1 MSRSALALLVIATT
15 WLLSSPVTARAS
27 VDLAVTESASA
38 SVVKKGET
46 VTITATVKNLGTEAN
61 QRDPK
66 LQLAGVANPHSVA
79 QNPYQ
84 SFSAPQGSCS
94 DESEGEHLVL
104 TCELGSIA
112 GGASVQITEVV
123 TMNETMRHSAVLVIG
138 PEGGLDHFEEPGETN
153 TSNNGDEIKVS
164 ASAPPVLTGSRK
176 IRLSGLPNGCVSGDF
191 PLKVIVAA
199 KAVKKVVV
207 SLFLGFDQAGTGEW
221 RRVARGPR
229 LHVIVPASRI
239 SPSPN
244 LAATYKLKIKARLK
258 GGTRLKRTIE
268 FQLC

>member
-1 MSRSALALLVIATT
+1 MSRSTLAILVLAAT
-15 WLLSSPVTARAS
+15 WLLAGPVTARAS

-66 LQLAGVANPHSVA
+66 LQLAGVAGPHGIA
-79 QNPYQ
+79 ENPYQ
-84 SFSAPQGSCS
+84 SFSASQGSCS
-94 DESEGEHLVL
+94 DESEGTQLVL
-104 TCELGSIA
+104 TCELGTIA

-123 TMNETMRHSAVLVIG
+123 TMKETMRHSAVLVIG

-176 IRLSGLPNGCVSGDF
+176 IRLSGVPNGCVSGDF
-191 PLKVIVAA
+191 PLRVIVAA
-199 KAVKKVVV
+199 KAVKKVIV
-207 SLFLGFDQAGTGEW
+207 SLFLGSDKPGSGEW
-221 RRVARGPR
+221 RRVAHGSR
-229 LHVIVPASRI
+229 LKAIVPASRI
-239 SPSPN
+239 SASSN

>member
-1 MSRSALALLVIATT
+1 MSRSTLALLVIAAT
-15 WLLSSPVTARAS
+15 WLLSGPGVAHAS

-46 VTITATVKNLGTEAN
+46 VTITATVSNLGTEAN

-66 LQLAGVANPHSVA
+66 LQLAGVAGPNSGA
-79 QNPYQ
+79 KNPYQ
-84 SFSAPQGSCS
+84 SFSASQGSCS
-94 DESEGEHLVL
+94 DESEGLHFVL

-112 GGASVQITEVV
+112 GGASVHITEDV

-138 PEGGLDHFEEPGETN
+138 PEGGLDHFEENGETN

-164 ASAPPVLTGSRK
+164 ASTPPVLTSSRK
-176 IRLSGLPNGCVSGDF
+176 IRLLGLPNGCVSGDF

-199 KAVKKVVV
+199 AAVKKVVV
-207 SLFLGFDQAGTGEW
+207 SLFLGFNETGSGIW

-239 SPSPN
+239 SQGPN

-258 GGTRLKRTIE
+258 GGTRLKRTVE